1 MKRLICIGGPT
12 GCGKTD
18 LAISL
23 AESYKCEIL
32 SFDSRQLY
40 TELSI
45 GVARP
50 TDSQLAAVRHHL
62 ISSQSIYDHFS
73 VGDFVIEAKRV
84 LGELFKKDDT
94 VVAVGGTGFYLHKL
108 LSPLDEIPA
117 VPDHVREE
125 IQFEFEVNGLPW
137 LQEFVSTQDPVFYSM
152 VDVQN
157 HSRLQ
162 RAAEVIRS
170 TGQPFSQF
178 QKGNYSQ
185 HFTDIEVHKFALLPE
200 RTLLYDRIN
209 SRVEEM
215 LQAGLEK
222 EARELYKDKG
232 LKALATVGYT
242 ELFDYFEGK
251 TSLGVAIDKIK
262 QHSRNYAKRQYTW
275 FRNQGD
281 WDPIYT
287 TIIEQ
292 QTNQIKTKIHDLEAT
307 TESGS
312 SK

>member
-1 MKRLICIGGPT
+1 
-12 GCGKTD
+12 
-18 LAISL
+18 
-23 AESYKCEIL
+23 
-32 SFDSRQLY
+32 
-40 TELSI
+40 
-45 GVARP
+45 
-50 TDSQLAAVRHHL
+50 
-62 ISSQSIYDHFS
+62 
-73 VGDFVIEAKRV
+73 
-84 LGELFKKDDT
+84 
-94 VVAVGGTGFYLHKL
+94 
-108 LSPLDEIPA
+108 
-117 VPDHVREE
+117 
-125 IQFEFEVNGLPW
+125 
-137 LQEFVSTQDPVFYSM
+137 
-152 VDVQN
+152 
-157 HSRLQ
+157 
-162 RAAEVIRS
+162 VIRS